1 MLEVLIPLLVVVALA
16 AAGWFAWRRLRGP
29 VTSPWRALGRA
40 AVVVLV
46 PALLVTWG
54 SWRLMKTPHFQVVG
68 RLVDRVETG
77 ERVVALTFDDGPTA
91 RYTDEILGILR
102 GEGVKATFFVIG
114 TALERDLSVCGR
126 IAAEGHELGNHSF
139 SHVPMVLRPYGDIRA
154 EIERTDAAIRQCGYE
169 GEIHFRPPNGKKYL
183 LLPLYLALNGRTA
196 IFWDIGPEGD
206 RQVAA
211 DDARI
216 TAYVLERVR
225 PGSIVLLHLM
235 YDSRAESRQ
244 ALPAIIGALK
254 AEGYRFVTVSEL
266 LALKEAEKAKK

>member
-1 MLEVLIPLLVVVALA
+1 MLEVLIPLFVIIALA
-16 AAGWFAWRRLRGP
+16 AAGGLAWRRLRGP
-29 VTSPWRALGRA
+29 ATSPWTVLGRA

-54 SWRLMKTPHFQVVG
+54 SWRLMKTPRFQVLG
-68 RLVDRVETG
+68 RLVDRVETE

-91 RYTDEILGILR
+91 RYTDEVLGILR
-102 GEGVKATFFVIG
+102 QEGVKATFFVIG
-114 TALERDLSVCGR
+114 TALERDLSVCQS
-126 IAAEGHELGNHSF
+126 ITAEGHELGNHSY
-139 SHVPMVLRPYGDIRA
+139 SHWRMVLRPYDDIRD
-154 EIERTDAAIRQCGYE
+154 EIERTDAVIRDCGYD
-169 GEIHFRPPNGKKYL
+169 GEIHFRPPNGKKFL

-196 IFWDIGPEGD
+196 VFWDVGPEGN
-206 RQVAA
+206 REVAA

-216 TAYVLERVR
+216 TEYILDRVR

-244 ALPAIIGALK
+244 ALPAIIRGLK

-266 LALKEAEKAKK
+266 LSAGEAAN